1 MADVTW
7 HSLGIDQGFLAT
19 MGDVNFHGSFDAAHR
34 FIIYL
39 HLFYFKNLYYKFIF
53 IFIFNTYSVGDF
65 GGV

>member
-34 FIIYL
+34 YIIYFIL
-39 HLFYFKNLYYKFIF
+39 HIYISINI
-53 IFIFNTYSVGDF
+53 IFNT
-65 GGV
+65 